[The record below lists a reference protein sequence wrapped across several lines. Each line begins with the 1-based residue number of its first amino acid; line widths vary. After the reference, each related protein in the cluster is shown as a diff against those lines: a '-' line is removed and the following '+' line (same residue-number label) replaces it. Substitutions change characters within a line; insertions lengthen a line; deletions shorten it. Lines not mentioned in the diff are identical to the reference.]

1 MRFSVV
7 ACIDGVFIARF
18 IVAHV
23 SSWLL
28 FKIRLLSTEKGE
40 TMEIIEKAIRDL
52 TVDDLYTLAYR
63 YENKK
68 FIGLVEK
75 VVAELAN
82 STGTYRI
89 YN

>member
-1 MRFSVV
+1 
-7 ACIDGVFIARF
+7 
-18 IVAHV
+18 
-23 SSWLL
+23 
-28 FKIRLLSTEKGE
+28 
-40 TMEIIEKAIRDL
+40 MEIIEKAIRDL

-82 STGTYRI
+82 GTGTYRI